1 MINIQFFLFQE
12 VEVKP
17 MFVAAFNGKSYIER
31 PGLDASLL
39 TSIDL
44 VFMSKKSDA
53 ILVYNGNSNGNQFL
67 GIKLQNSFVHFVVS
81 IDGKHEILM

>member
-1 MINIQFFLFQE
+1 MLFKE

-31 PGLDASLL
+31 PGLDASSLA
-39 TSIDL
+39 SIDL

-53 ILVYNGNSNGNQFL
+53 ILVYNGNGNQFL